1 VAENQLRL
9 HRQIN
14 FLLFHLSVWANLKQ
28 LLSNKDIL
36 WANKVLSRNRQR
48 PATRWQAIRK
58 RRRTTGSQ
66 TGQRPNQARMHRT
79 NLHVSGSFRVCCRDA
94 DRLQR
99 RKDRF
104 SDRTRKAWW
113 AARRWLRRTA
123 LSTANR
129 SSKYVKASRTSS
141 LTVSTSTL
149 KVERTL
155 YAHARVPWSIGYHMG
170 VRVPVRKG
178 APRSPRIFEVS
189 SWWNFNK
196 KRQYL

>member
-1 VAENQLRL
+1 MAENQLRL
-9 HRQIN
+9 HRQII

-79 NLHVSGSFRVCCRDA
+79 NLHVSGSFRVCCRE
-94 DRLQR
+94 R
-99 RKDRF
+99 RPPPAPKGSFQWPDSEGVVSRE
-104 SDRTRKAWW
+104 
-113 AARRWLRRTA
+113 A
-123 LSTANR
+123 LTSAHSTFDCKQIKQICR
-129 SSKYVKASRTSS
+129 EASRTSS

-149 KVERTL
+149 KVERAL
-155 YAHARVPWSIGYHMG
+155 YAHARVP
-170 VRVPVRKG
+170 
-178 APRSPRIFEVS
+178 
-189 SWWNFNK
+189 
-196 KRQYL
+196 